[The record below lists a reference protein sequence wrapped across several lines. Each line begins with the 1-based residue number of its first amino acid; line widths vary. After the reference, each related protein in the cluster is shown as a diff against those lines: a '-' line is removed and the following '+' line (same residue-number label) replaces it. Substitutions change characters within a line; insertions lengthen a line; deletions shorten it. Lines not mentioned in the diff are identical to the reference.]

1 MSLPHMRID
10 REDGRIGISI
20 IDGRHRT
27 MAYHKLGK
35 HFPVLIENETGG
47 DLSKIPELK
56 DILSAHLP
64 TNIKDQLQGKN
75 TGTPRMPEDDAT
87 LAYKRKW
94 ATGKWDG
101 SMDIKSGNAMG
112 LNLGSQITYDGNHF
126 GVNAT
131 ATNRYGLGMMVD
143 AGIHGVSASLM
154 MHGSQAGTV
163 DQSGHYEA
171 NTDFLSGMNGQD
183 IMDEYN
189 NRAQED
195 ANATLEGVGV
205 QQTHEPEE
213 PTGLL
218 DLLMNYGSQAVSA
231 IGDSF
236 SPGGVFA

>member
-1 MSLPHMRID
+1 MN
-10 REDGRIGISI
+10 IGA
-20 IDGRHRT
+20 GN
-27 MAYHKLGK
+27 LG
-35 HFPVLIENETGG
+35 LNYTG
-47 DLSKIPELK
+47 
-56 DILSAHLP
+56 
-64 TNIKDQLQGKN
+64 
-75 TGTPRMPEDDAT
+75 
-87 LAYKRKW
+87 

-236 SPGGVFA
+236 SPGGVFLVGD